1 MLLRPL
7 PVWRGT
13 SADQCERGPCPD
25 QGEPHLRLHRRSN
38 CSAHRTRLEHRE
50 VTLKGAQH
58 ACSPKVCH
66 KRTCVCSENKLRTHQ
81 VCKRLDLQEGQSE
94 FRGVCVT
101 FCHTEFF
108 SSVRTVPTSPSQQS
122 RHGSILHFQL
132 LLGSLPISLDLIEVA
147 AFADWKARIVLNLR
161 ILSNLML
168 IHLWS
173 VLGRYTLV
181 LYTALIKGG
190 GVKMELRVCR
200 TMCCQRCEAAAD
212 GWGLQTGC
220 KGQC

>member
-13 SADQCERGPCPD
+13 SADQRERGPCPD

-38 CSAHRTRLEHRE
+38 CSAHRTGLEHRE
-50 VTLKGAQH
+50 VTPKGVQH

-66 KRTCVCSENKLRTHQ
+66 KRTRVCSERQQSQNRPGHKT
-81 VCKRLDLQEGQSE
+81 LDLQEGQSE

-101 FCHTEFF
+101 FCHTECF

-132 LLGSLPISLDLIEVA
+132 MLGSLPISLDLIEVA
-147 AFADWKARIVLNLR
+147 EFADWRARIVLSLR

-173 VLGRYTLV
+173 VLGRYTLM

-190 GVKMELRVCR
+190 KRMKMELRLCR

-212 GWGLQTGC
+212 G
-220 KGQC
+220 